1 MAHTDEPESPPTDQR
16 FVVAML
22 VLAIG
27 STAYL
32 FYGAGFDYIY
42 AGYGA
47 LFAIPFALGA
57 LVSQAGMLDFR
68 LAGCLLAPI
77 ALFAVIFPFVYF
89 GLAEGL
95 VCILMV
101 LPIWIAAGLGGALA
115 AYLMRR
121 QRDALD
127 GQEADGTRLRACAWL
142 ALPFVL
148 VMAEELSP
156 PRWETR
162 SVERVVVIRA
172 APESIWPLLVSI
184 PEIGENEGLPNM
196 TQDFLGV
203 ARPREARLT
212 ERDGKLI
219 RLARWGEDIRFEEH
233 ITKIE
238 KNAIISWQFAF
249 PDNSIQRYTDRHIAP
264 DGPILKIDR
273 GGYELEKIGPSTT
286 RLRLTTSYRMRSR
299 LGWYIGWWGE
309 AFLGDVQE
317 NVLAIVKQR
326 AERPRTVGSV

>member
-1 MAHTDEPESPPTDQR
+1 MANIDESESPPIDRR
-16 FVVAML
+16 FFIAML
-22 VLAIG
+22 LLAIG

-32 FYGAGFDYIY
+32 FYGASFDYIY

-57 LVSQAGMLDFR
+57 LVSQVGLLDYR

-115 AYLMRR
+115 AYLIRR
-121 QRDALD
+121 QQQVNDRHDSGDA
-127 GQEADGTRLRACAWL
+127 RLRASAWL
-142 ALPFVL
+142 ILPFAL
-148 VMAEELSP
+148 VFAEEMSP
-156 PRWETR
+156 PQWETR
-162 SVERVVVIRA
+162 NVERDILIEA

-184 PEIGENEGLPNM
+184 PDIGANEGLPNM

-203 ARPREARLT
+203 ARPRAARLT

-219 RLARWGEDIRFEEH
+219 RLARWGEDIRFEEL
-233 ITKIE
+233 ITNIE
-238 KNAIISWQFAF
+238 KNARISWQFAF
-249 PDNSIQRYTDRHIAP
+249 PDDSIQRYTDQHIAP

-273 GGYELEKIGPSTT
+273 GGYELERVGPNMT
-286 RLRLTTSYRMRSR
+286 RLRLTTSYHMRSR

-309 AFLGDVQE
+309 KLLGDVQE
-317 NVLAIVKQR
+317 NVLAIVRQR
-326 AERPRTVGSV
+326 AERPLEVDSV